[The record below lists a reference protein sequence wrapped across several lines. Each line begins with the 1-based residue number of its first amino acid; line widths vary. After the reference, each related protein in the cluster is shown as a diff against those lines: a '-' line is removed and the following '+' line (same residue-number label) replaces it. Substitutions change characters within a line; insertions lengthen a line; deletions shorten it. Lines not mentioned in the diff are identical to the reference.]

1 MEGGGRDGGRT
12 PAGRIVSAL
21 LASVGATVGAAAV
34 LALAAALVRVLR
46 KLAAI
51 EDVVCGRPANVWLGD
66 AEVPGIASRM
76 RVVEERTRTLEGNGG
91 STLADAVRRTETKV
105 DVLAVRMD
113 DHVRNHPGP
122 GGP

>member
-1 MEGGGRDGGRT
+1 MTPGGIAILT
-12 PAGRIVSAL
+12 IEIVLGMA
-21 LASVGATVGAAAV
+21 VPAV
-34 LALAAALVRVLR
+34 LIFGARAMR

-51 EDVVCGRPANVWLGD
+51 EDVVCGRPADPWRGE
-66 AEVPGIASRM
+66 AETPGIASRM

-105 DVLAVRMD
+105 GTLAVRMD

-122 GGP
+122 GAP